1 MKPTLYGF
9 PPSTY
14 TQTALMTAAEA
25 GVDVELGPLEFKK
38 ASHLALHPYGKMPAF
53 EHDGVR
59 LFETLAIVTYLDRV
73 FGGSKLTPSDPV
85 AHARM
90 LQWVSVAIDYAY
102 EDLVNGMHSDAPST
116 EAITAAC
123 EQLKLIDAGLA
134 DGEFLAGSSFSLA
147 DLFLY
152 PMIEYASRRMDEGVW
167 SGLPEV
173 RRWRAAVAA
182 RPSVRARK
190 AQA

>member
-1 MKPTLYGF
+1 MKPTIYGF

-14 TQTALMTAAEA
+14 TQTALMAAAEA

-59 LFETLAIVTYLDRV
+59 LFETLAIVTYLDRT

-85 AHARM
+85 AQAHM
-90 LQWVSVAIDYAY
+90 LQWISVAIDYAY
-102 EDLVNGMHSDAPST
+102 EDLVNGMHPESPST
-116 EAITAAC
+116 EAITSAC

-134 DGEFLAGSSFSLA
+134 GREFLAGAAFSLA

-152 PMIEYASRRMDEGVW
+152 PMIEYASGKLDNGVW
-167 SGLPEV
+167 NGLPEV
-173 RRWRAAVAA
+173 QRWRAAVSKRSSAK
-182 RPSVRARK
+182 K
-190 AQA
+190 ADA

>member
-1 MKPTLYGF
+1 MKPTIYGF

-25 GVDVELGPLEFKK
+25 GVDVELRPLEFKK
-38 ASHLALHPYGKMPAF
+38 ASHLTLHPYGKMPAF

-59 LFETLAIVTYLDRV
+59 LFETLAIATYLDRV
-73 FGGSKLTPSDPV
+73 FGGSKLTPTDPV
-85 AHARM
+85 AHANM
-90 LQWVSVAIDYAY
+90 LQWISVAIDYAY
-102 EDLVNGMHSDAPST
+102 EDLVNGMHPDAPST
-116 EAITAAC
+116 KAVTAAC

-134 DGEFLAGSSFSLA
+134 GRAFLAGENFSLA

-152 PMIEYASRRMDEGVW
+152 PMIEYASKKLDASVW

-173 RRWRAAVAA
+173 RRWRASVSK
-182 RPSVRARK
+182 RPSVKK
-190 AQA
+190 AHA